1 MELGLE
7 ARRICVNGPMVVSE
21 TIDNESIILHHG
33 TGHYFSTRDSGAVIW
48 SGIEAGLSF
57 GALCLRLQEACSIEA
72 LSAERAVNAFIQ
84 ELGEKDLVRVG
95 DERSQRVPTLEPV
108 RSVPFS
114 PPNLE
119 QHDDLADMLLLDP
132 IHDVTDDGWP
142 SAKAT
147 A

>member
-1 MELGLE
+1 MELGMQTQ
-7 ARRICVNGPMVVSE
+7 RFCVNGPMVVSE

-33 TGHYFSTRDSGAVIW
+33 TGHYFSTRDSGAIIW

-72 LSAERAVNAFIQ
+72 LNAERAVTAFIQ
-84 ELGEKDLVRVG
+84 ELREKDLVRDG
-95 DERSQRVPTLEPV
+95 DESVKRGQALELI

-114 PPNLE
+114 APNLE

-142 SAKAT
+142 TAKAT